1 MRVIMMGGC
10 QVGASAAYVKTRD
23 ANGLDRRI
31 LIDSGAKMGNVEIQ
45 NAGHIMP
52 EEGVDMVIVTHG
64 HRDHVG
70 HLWAVL
76 YKYPEAVV
84 KMTRPTTYITQIN
97 WDDSFKILK
106 NRVKKHKRYYPVLDQ
121 VSKGIENAANNLS
134 IIEEPGRQ
142 EIFPG
147 IFSTFQAAG
156 HLQGATW
163 IMIEAEGQTVLFS
176 GDINFQDTPTVNGAR
191 MDEMPTGQID
201 ALFMDSTYGAKEASL
216 RQDEWA
222 RMARRTKEALKEN
235 RSVVVA
241 SLSLGRLPDI
251 AVDYAEAGIDVFV
264 DGLGRTTLL
273 EALGL
278 DAQWSKHERTVEYK
292 LEEPAEDNGGFRSV
306 RIGTAWIKMI
316 DEDRQREVLLNSSQ
330 PKVILAPS
338 GMLSGGY
345 SVRYFAR
352 FLEDPRALLF
362 LTSYQ
367 AEETAGASLLRK
379 EKGDYLSLLGPREE
393 TIRVKINA
401 EVHQVNLSSHPGAS
415 DVFNLLR
422 CINPTRTFLVHGG
435 DSQRVELRTFLEEK
449 GRENI
454 FIPQVGDTIDF
465 N

>member
-1 MRVIMMGGC
+1 MKVTMLGGC
-10 QVGASAAYVKTRD
+10 QVGASAALVETID
-23 ANGLDRRI
+23 THGVVRRI
-31 LIDSGAKMGNVEIQ
+31 LIDSGSKMGNVEIQ
-45 NAGHIMP
+45 NAGHRMP
-52 EEGVDMVIVTHG
+52 QEEVDLVIITHG

-76 YKYPEAVV
+76 YKYPEAIV

-106 NRVKKHKRYYPVLDQ
+106 SKVRTHREYYPVLDQ
-121 VSKGIENAANNLS
+121 VSKGIENAAKNLS

-147 IFSTFQAAG
+147 IFATFQAAG

-163 IMIEAEGQTVLFS
+163 ILIEAEGQTVLFS
-176 GDINFQDTPTVNGAR
+176 GDINFQDTPTVSGAK

-216 RQDEWA
+216 RQDEWD
-222 RMARRTKEALKEN
+222 RMARQTKEALKEN

-251 AVDYAEAGIDVFV
+251 AVEYAEEGVDIFV

-278 DAQWSKHERTVEYK
+278 DAQWSKHERAIDYT
-292 LEEPAEDNGGFRSV
+292 LEEPANGNGGFRSIQ
-306 RIGTAWIKMI
+306 IGTARIKMI
-316 DEDRQREVLLNSSQ
+316 DDDLQREMLLNSSN

-345 SVRYFAR
+345 SVKYFAR

-379 EKGDYLSLLGPREE
+379 DKGDKLALLGPREE
-393 TIRVKINA
+393 RIRVQINA
-401 EVHQVNLSSHPGAS
+401 EVHQINLNSHPGAS

-422 CINPTRTFLVHGG
+422 RVNPARTFLVHGG
-435 DSQRVELRTFLEEK
+435 DRQRAELRTFLEEK

-454 FIPQVGDTIDF
+454 FIPQVGDMIEIG
-465 N
+465 

>member
-1 MRVIMMGGC
+1 MLGGC
-10 QVGASAAYVKTRD
+10 QVGASAAYVETQDVK
-23 ANGLDRRI
+23 GVIRRI
-31 LIDSGAKMGNVEIQ
+31 LIDSGSKMGNVEIQ
-45 NAGHIMP
+45 NAGHLMP
-52 EEGVDMVIVTHG
+52 QAEVDMVIITHG

-76 YKYPEAVV
+76 YKYPEAIV

-106 NRVKKHKRYYPVLDQ
+106 NKAKKHREYYPVLDQ
-121 VSKGIENAANNLS
+121 FSRGIKNATDNLS

-147 IFSTFQAAG
+147 VFATFQAAG

-163 IMIEAEGQTVLFS
+163 VLIEAEGKSVLFS
-176 GDINFQDTPTVNGAR
+176 GDMNFQDTPSVRGVR
-191 MDEMPTGQID
+191 MDEMPTGKMD
-201 ALFMDSTYGAKEASL
+201 ALFMDSTYGGKEASL
-216 RQDEWA
+216 RQDESA
-222 RMARRTKEALKEN
+222 KMIRRTKEALKEN

-241 SLSLGRLPDI
+241 SLSFGRLPDI
-251 AVDYAEAGIDVFV
+251 AVEYAEEGIDVFV

-273 EALGL
+273 ESLGF
-278 DAQWSKHERTVEYK
+278 DAQWSKHERVIEYK
-292 LEEPAEDNGGFRSV
+292 MEEPSEENGCFRSV
-306 RIGTAWIKMI
+306 RIGTARIKMI
-316 DEDRQREVLLNSSQ
+316 DEDHQREMLLNSSQ
-330 PKVILAPS
+330 PKIILAPS
-338 GMLSGGY
+338 GMLGGGY
-345 SVRYFAR
+345 SVKYFSK

-379 EKGDYLSLLGPREE
+379 EKGDLLSLLGPREE
-393 TIRVKINA
+393 HIRVRIRA
-401 EVHQVNLSSHPGAS
+401 EVEQINLNSHPGAS

-422 CINPTRTFLVHGG
+422 CVNPTRTFLVHGG
-435 DSQRVELRTFLEEK
+435 DNQRMELKTFLEEK

-454 FIPQVGDTIDF
+454 FIPQVGNIIDF